1 MEDNRYYT
9 VIKAQKSSFDLKEAW
24 RYRDLIVLFVE
35 RNFKLVYKQTIL
47 GPLWLVLNPLL
58 TSVVFTFIFGGFA
71 GLSTDG
77 VPQFLFY
84 LAGNTIWGLFNTSI
98 VNTANTFLA
107 NANIF
112 GKIYFP
118 RITVPISQILS
129 AFINFLIQF
138 AMLIIFWI
146 YFYLSGES
154 LTLSPYI
161 LLLPLLLLQ
170 VILLALGVGIIIS
183 SLTTKY
189 RDLAI
194 AVGFGLQLWMYAS
207 PVVYPISQT
216 GGIMRQLLL
225 INPMTPIIHNFRFI
239 LFSTDEL
246 MVGYWALSI
255 IITLIL
261 LMVGIKLFNKVEKTF
276 IDTI

>member
-1 MEDNRYYT
+1 MANNRFHT
-9 VIKAQKSSFDLKEAW
+9 VIKAEKSSFDFKEVW
-24 RYRDLIVLFVE
+24 RYRDLIALFVE

-47 GPLWLVLNPLL
+47 GPLWLILNPLL
-58 TSVVFTFIFGGFA
+58 TSIIFTFIFGGFA

-84 LAGNTIWGLFNTSI
+84 LAGNTIWGLFNTSV
-98 VNTANTFLA
+98 VNTANTFLV

-138 AMLIIFWI
+138 AMLILIWVF
-146 YFYLSGES
+146 FYLSGES
-154 LTLSPYI
+154 LTVSPYL

-170 VILLALGVGIIIS
+170 AIMLALGVGIIIS

-194 AVGFGLQLWMYAS
+194 AVGFGMQLWMYAS

-225 INPMTPIIHNFRFI
+225 LNPMTPIIHNFKFI

-246 MVGYWALSI
+246 MVGYWILSI
-255 IITLIL
+255 IVTLIL
-261 LMVGIKLFNKVEKTF
+261 LIIGVKLFNRVEKTF
-276 IDTI
+276 IDTV